1 MSETVD
7 IKINL
12 SSEHWDDRYP
22 GARVYI
28 NQELIHEGLI
38 AEPTELS
45 WSGELEE
52 GEQVIVVEMYDKRN
66 GDTVQDDNGNII
78 KDVILNIDNIS
89 FDDVDLARSTTNFDF
104 DLDYVVLQMVSTYYP
119 KSEYAPEVLDRCV
132 NLGWNGRWELKF
144 SSPTYLWLLE
154 NL

>member
-12 SSEHWDDRYP
+12 SSEHWDNRYP

-45 WSGELEE
+45 CSGELDE
-52 GEQVIVVEMYDKRN
+52 GEQVIVVEMYDKRDD
-66 GDTVQDDNGNII
+66 DTVVDENENII
-78 KDVILNIDNIS
+78 KDVILKIDNIS
-89 FDDVDLARSTTNFDF
+89 FDDVDLNE
-104 DLDYVVLQMVSTYYP
+104 LVQMGSMYYP
-119 KSEYAPEVLDRCV
+119 KSEYAPEVLNQCI

>member
-12 SSEHWDDRYP
+12 ISEHWEDRYP
-22 GARVYI
+22 GARVHI

-38 AEPTELS
+38 AEPIELS
-45 WSGELEE
+45 WSGELKDT
-52 GEQVIVVEMYDKRN
+52 EQIIVIEMYNKRD
-66 GDTVQDDNGNII
+66 GDTVLDENENII
-78 KDVILNIDNIS
+78 KDVLLNIDNIS
-89 FDDVDLARSTTNFDF
+89 FDGVDLNE
-104 DLDYVVLQMVSTYYP
+104 LVQMGSIYYP
-119 KSEYAPEVLDRCV
+119 KSEYAPEVVKQCI
-132 NLGWNGRWELKF
+132 NLGWNGRWELRF

>member
-7 IKINL
+7 VKINL

-52 GEQVIVVEMYDKRN
+52 GEQVIVVEMYDKRD
-66 GDTVQDDNGNII
+66 GDTVFDENENII

-89 FDDVDLARSTTNFDF
+89 FGDVDLNE
-104 DLDYVVLQMVSTYYP
+104 LVQMGSMYYP
-119 KSEYAPEVLDRCV
+119 KSKYAPEVLDQCV

>member
-7 IKINL
+7 IEINL
-12 SSEHWDDRYP
+12 SSKHWDERYP

-38 AEPTELS
+38 DEPTELS

-52 GEQVIVVEMYDKRN
+52 GEQVIVVEMYDKRD
-66 GDTVQDDNGNII
+66 GDTVFDENENII

-89 FDDVDLARSTTNFDF
+89 FDNVDLNE
-104 DLDYVVLQMVSTYYP
+104 LVQMGSMYYP
-119 KSEYAPEVLDRCV
+119 KSKYAPEVLEECV
-132 NLGWNGRWELKF
+132 NLGWNGQWELKF

>member
-7 IKINL
+7 VKINL

-28 NQELIHEGLI
+28 NQELTHEGLI

-52 GEQVIVVEMYDKRN
+52 GEQVIVVEMYDKRD
-66 GDTVQDDNGNII
+66 GDTVFDENENII

-89 FDDVDLARSTTNFDF
+89 FGDVDLNE
-104 DLDYVVLQMVSTYYP
+104 LVQMGSMYYP
-119 KSEYAPEVLDRCV
+119 KSKYAPEVLDQCV